1 MRAAVL
7 NEIPGKL
14 EIEEVRTTDVG
25 PREVIVQVAAAG
37 LCHSDLHF
45 MEAKYPCPVPAV
57 CGHESAGV
65 VETVGDQVSYVKP
78 GDHVITCL
86 SVYCGNCE
94 HCLTGHL
101 SLCENKAAVQRPL
114 DGRPRLETADGRGL
128 YQLLDM
134 GSFAEQM
141 LIHEHGLVKIRD
153 DMPLDK
159 AALIGC
165 GVTTGLG
172 AVFNTAKVE
181 PGTTVAVVGA
191 GGIGLNCI
199 QGARIAGAGRIIA
212 VDMIASKLELAKQF
226 GATDVVDA
234 SATNAIAAVQD
245 LSGGGVHYAF
255 EAIGLKATAEQAF
268 AMLRRGGTATVIGMI
283 PLGQSVEIPGYE
295 LLFEKRLQ
303 GSNMGSN
310 RFRVDMPRYVDLYLD
325 GRLMLDELVS
335 RRITLDEINDGFD
348 AMKTG
353 ELARSI
359 ITFDI

>member
-7 NEIPGKL
+7 HEIPGKL
-14 EIEEVRTTDVG
+14 EIQEIAIDSPGPHEVLVRT
-25 PREVIVQVAAAG
+25 AAAG

-45 MEAKYPCPVPAV
+45 MEGKYFWPTPAV
-57 CGHESAGV
+57 LGHESAGV
-65 VETVGDQVSYVKP
+65 VEAVGDQVSYVKP

-86 SVYCGNCE
+86 SVYCGDCE
-94 HCLTGHL
+94 HCLTGRL
-101 SLCENKAAVQRPL
+101 ALCENKAAVQRPL
-114 DGRPRLETADGRGL
+114 EGPQRLSREGGPLFQYFDL
-128 YQLLDM
+128 S
-134 GSFAEQM
+134 SFAEQM
-141 LIHEHGLVKIRD
+141 LVHEHALVKIRE
-153 DMPLDK
+153 DMPLDR

-181 PGTTVAVVGA
+181 PGTTVAVIGC
-191 GGIGLNCI
+191 GGIGLNAV
-199 QGARIAGAGRIIA
+199 QGAALAGAGKVIA
-212 VDMIASKLELAKQF
+212 VDMVASKLELARQF
-226 GATDVVDA
+226 GATHVVDA
-234 SATNAIAAVQD
+234 SSGNPVGQVQE

-283 PLGQSVEIPGYE
+283 PLGQSVEIPGVE

-310 RFRVDMPRYVDLYLD
+310 RFRVDMPRYIDLYMD
-325 GRLMLDELVS
+325 GRLKLDELVS
-335 RRITLDEINDGFD
+335 RRITLDEVNDGFD

-353 ELARSI
+353 EVARSVI
-359 ITFDI
+359 LFD

>member
-14 EIEEVRTTDVG
+14 EIHEVVTTDVG
-25 PREVIVQVAAAG
+25 PREVLIRTAAAG

-45 MEAKYPCPVPAV
+45 MEGKYPHVTPAV
-57 CGHESAGV
+57 MGHESAGV
-65 VETVGDQVSYVKP
+65 VEAVGDQVSYVQP

-101 SLCENKAAVQRPL
+101 SLCEHKSETQRPV
-114 DGRPRLETADGRGL
+114 DGPQRLQSPEGQNL
-128 YQLLDM
+128 WQFLDM
-134 GSFAEQM
+134 SSFAEMM
-141 LIHEHGLVKIRD
+141 LIHEHGLVKIRK
-153 DMPLDK
+153 DMPLDR

-181 PGTTVAVVGA
+181 PGTTVAVIGA

-199 QGARIAGAGRIIA
+199 QGARIAGASRIIA

-226 GATDVVDA
+226 GATDVVNA
-234 SATNAIAAVQD
+234 SDGNAVGEVQE
-245 LSGGGVHYAF
+245 LTGGGVHNAF

-268 AMLRRGGTATVIGMI
+268 GMLRRGGTATVIGMI
-283 PLGQSVEIPGYE
+283 PIGQSVEVPGYE
-295 LLFEKRLQ
+295 LLYEKKLQ

-325 GRLMLDELVS
+325 GRLKLDELVS
-335 RRITLDEINDGFD
+335 RRIRLDEINDGFD

-353 ELARSI
+353 EVARSI
-359 ITFDI
+359 ITFD